1 MQLPKRLKWI
11 RSSSK
16 AEMPLALA
24 NPHKEK
30 EVALAVATADAES
43 ERVRAERKRDAAKL
57 AAQSEIAATNEK
69 SNAQLEFLKQQAT
82 LPAPGAFGIGGSLAH
97 SERFVEN

>member
-1 MQLPKRLKWI
+1 
-11 RSSSK
+11 
-16 AEMPLALA
+16 MPLALA